1 LQTIIMIASRPP
13 QSHSAKAIPPQ
24 QASSASNLKFEQ
36 CEVMEHDRTDG
47 YVSFRPS
54 FNVTIDKVH
63 ISSIKQADGEALGP
77 STNLTGAVINVFKN
91 PDDGSA
97 EYYLGGTVGMTVVQR
112 FIERTGVIEFFQS
125 PYYGLLYFE
134 SNLRDMMHYKVLKLT
149 SEHARLPAESFI
161 NSIVK
166 VRYVENASCPIS
178 AVLVEYRPLSKTEVQ
193 SQASVPPAEESK
205 SKVFRSPP
213 MFETPF
219 IPPPAMVSYQAFT
232 SPPTVEAS
240 SMTFVQPPSMPSAQ
254 AYPQPPSMLSAQ
266 AYPQPPSML
275 SAQAYPQPPSM
286 PSVHAYSQPPVQST
300 GFSLPPS
307 AVQAS
312 SIADLDTFLVAV
324 NSLVDYSVRL
334 TEQHPEA
341 GDFDCLMQ
349 ISTLLEVAARSLPYA
364 EKLKNCAQ
372 VVQSWRSLMERHQ
385 QETKQFRLASRAQ
398 FQEPP
403 VSLASAEEFKSL
415 PFEYKPYASPPISS
429 LAVQAPIHAS
439 HPYQALAQPPPS
451 FSSSSVPQPR
461 PDLQPQSAPAL
472 AARGLS
478 NASLPPP
485 PMLSRSPAPQAEPA
499 ELILRLD
506 SHKVVVVPS
515 QIKRLSKFIEG
526 QSKSSSEIAI
536 PRISSDTLSAILEF
550 CSLHMDHDVLGPSDT
565 TFIERF
571 SMSRLKN
578 LSQAA
583 FLLQMSS
590 LLTLCKEHVMRTYP
604 GTEFKQL
611 GGHLGV
617 PMEDEFVKAT
627 LGSRPK
633 AQASGNLRQSHR

>member
-1 LQTIIMIASRPP
+1 MIASRAP
-13 QSHSAKAIPPQ
+13 QSYSAKAIPPQ

-36 CEVMEHDRTDG
+36 CEVMEYDPTDG

-54 FNVTIDKVH
+54 FNVTNDKVH
-63 ISSIKQADGEALGP
+63 ISNIKQADGAALGH

-91 PDDGSA
+91 PDDGSV

-112 FIERTGVIEFFQS
+112 FIERTGVIEFFQP
-125 PYYGLLYFE
+125 PYYGLFYFE
-134 SNLRDMMHYKVLKLT
+134 SNQRDMMHHKVLKLT
-149 SEHARLPAESFI
+149 SEYARLPAESFI

-178 AVLVEYRPLSKTEVQ
+178 AVLVEYRPLHQTEVQ
-193 SQASVPPAEESK
+193 SQAASVPPAEETK
-205 SKVFRSPP
+205 SQVFRPPP
-213 MFETPF
+213 MIEAPF

-232 SPPTVEAS
+232 SPPAVEAS
-240 SMTFVQPPSMPSAQ
+240 SMYFVQPPSIPSAQ
-254 AYPQPPSMLSAQ
+254 AYPRPHSMPSTQ
-266 AYPQPPSML
+266 AYPQPR
-275 SAQAYPQPPSM
+275 
-286 PSVHAYSQPPVQST
+286 VQST
-300 GFSLPPS
+300 GFGLPPS
-307 AVQAS
+307 TVQASS

-349 ISTLLEVAARSLPYA
+349 ISNLLEVAARSLPYA

-385 QETKQFRLASRAQ
+385 QETKQFRLASQAQ
-398 FQEPP
+398 FQEQP
-403 VSLASAEEFKSL
+403 VSLASAEEVKSL
-415 PFEYKPYASPPISS
+415 PFKSMPYASPPISS
-429 LAVQAPIHAS
+429 LAVQP
-439 HPYQALAQPPPS
+439 
-451 FSSSSVPQPR
+451 
-461 PDLQPQSAPAL
+461 
-472 AARGLS
+472 
-478 NASLPPP
+478 
-485 PMLSRSPAPQAEPA
+485 RSPTPQAEPA
-499 ELILRLD
+499 ELMLRLD
-506 SHKVVVVPS
+506 SHKVVVVPA
-515 QIKRLSKFIEG
+515 QIKRLSKLIEV

-536 PRISSDTLSAILEF
+536 PRISSDTLSAIIEF
-550 CSLHMDHDVLGPSDT
+550 CNLHMDHDVLGPSDT
-565 TFIERF
+565 TFIKKF
-571 SMSRLKN
+571 SMPRLKS

-633 AQASGNLRQSHR
+633 APLSGNLKQSHR